1 MALLLLAIFV
11 DAVAKAQNLLLPRL
25 TGWKTLP
32 ASVTKPR
39 MVEFVRA
46 VGVFSSVESPISPLN
61 NRTTLPPAYINR
73 PRVIYD

>member
-32 ASVTKPR
+32 ASVPR
-39 MVEFVRA
+39 MVESVRA

-73 PRVIYD
+73 PRVIHD